1 MANPRNEPYSVGLAD
16 SELYENVTY
25 AIGQVHFSKLPG
37 HGTRAYTE
45 ASEENQKHVS
55 LMDHVALLLV
65 YKPNADV
72 VATGL
77 IREQN
82 GFIIAYSKNQ
92 PYAPSTQETNY
103 IVTLRN
109 AFKEL
114 EQPIKILRIVAG
126 MCRHKI
132 LSRVKK
138 LLAATAA
145 TAAER
150 SNNFF
155 GVIEHR
161 RTEEMRQFL
170 VRNQLMR
177 NQSLSDGLDSF
188 LAATRGL
195 GSSSDPDIFVG
206 VLAFAYWLTLNE
218 AQGDP
223 RLDSVP
229 GVNPILFRRVKK
241 LGAYYNACLEIH
253 WAAQQLSPPVRFNI
267 STRQLDPPSIKPFR
281 PFSNTLKALNTW
293 TARYGL
299 APFEN
304 ISVVQKFYPNANPGA
319 LDEDARSNIQA
330 AQHCE
335 LTIGL
340 ELWQRNYKKGM
351 LSTVEIGC
359 SKQSCFYCSLYI
371 EKFNEWAYNQNTSSR
386 LIIRGQ
392 HNKYVQGWAMPK
404 GPSSVTQNVLNGI
417 GQAMQE
423 IYLEAGGPRRRSD
436 SQSPPS
442 NTQKAE
448 KAARCKQMAMPGS
461 QGFF

>member
-37 HGTRAYTE
+37 HPTRAYTE
-45 ASEENQKHVS
+45 ASEEHQKHVS

-77 IREQN
+77 VREQH
-82 GFIIAYSKNQ
+82 GFTIAYSKNQ
-92 PYAPSTQETNY
+92 SYTASTQEKDY
-103 IVTLRN
+103 IITLRN

-114 EQPIKILRIVAG
+114 EQPIKILRIVLG
-126 MCRHKI
+126 MCRPKI
-132 LSRVKK
+132 LARVKK
-138 LLAATAA
+138 LVAATAA
-145 TAAER
+145 IAAAQ

-155 GVIEHR
+155 GVIEHP

-170 VRNQLMR
+170 IREELMG
-177 NQSLSDGLDSF
+177 NQSLSDELDSF

-195 GSSSDPDIFVG
+195 GPSSDPGIFVR
-206 VLAFAYWLTLNE
+206 VLGFAYSLTLHE
-218 AQGDP
+218 SPGDP
-223 RLDSVP
+223 RLDTVP

-241 LGAYYNACLEIH
+241 LGAYYNACLKIL
-253 WAAQQLSPPVRFNI
+253 WAAQKLSPSVRFNI
-267 STRQLDPPSIKPFR
+267 STRQLNPPSIQPFR

-299 APFEN
+299 APFEDF
-304 ISVVQKFYPNANPGA
+304 SVVQNIYPNAHPGA
-319 LDEDARSNIQA
+319 VEEDARSNIQA

-340 ELWQRNYKKGM
+340 ELWQRNYRNKM

-371 EKFNEWAYNQNTSSR
+371 EKFNEWAYNQNHSFR
-386 LIIRGQ
+386 LIVRGQ
-392 HNKYVQGWAMPK
+392 HNKYVQGWAMPQ
-404 GPSSVTQNVLNGI
+404 GPDSVTKNVLNGI

-423 IYLEAGGPRRRSD
+423 IYVEAGGPRRRSD

-442 NTQKAE
+442 KTE
-448 KAARCKQMAMPGS
+448 KAQEAAEFNQMAMSGLRGLS
-461 QGFF
+461 